1 MAELVY
7 PPVIALFKLVWRGLD
22 VQFHFEGQEN
32 LPKKMDNKG
41 GAVLACNHVSYL
53 DFAFIGTGAL
63 HTKRYIRFMA
73 KKGAF
78 DNKIAGPLLRGMKH
92 ISVDRENGGASFV
105 TALKALRSGEI
116 VGIFPEATISQS
128 FEIKAMKSG
137 AVRLAIGAQVPLIP
151 VVIWGSQRIWTKNVQ
166 KDFRRKSIPIHISYG
181 EPIYLAKDADIE
193 ESENLLRE
201 KMILMLHKVQEN
213 YPDSHV
219 GERWAPQRLGGTAP
233 ALKIEG

>member
-7 PPVIALFKLVWRGLD
+7 PPVIGLFRALWKGLD
-22 VQFHFEGQEN
+22 IQFHFEGQEN
-32 LPKKMDNKG
+32 LPRKG
-41 GAVLACNHVSYL
+41 GAVLASNHVSYL

-63 HTKRYIRFMA
+63 HLKRYIRFMA

-105 TALKALRSGEI
+105 TALRALRDGEI
-116 VGIFPEATISQS
+116 VGIFPEATISTS
-128 FEIKAMKSG
+128 FEIKGMKSG
-137 AVRLAIGAQVPLIP
+137 AVRLAMGAGVPVIP
-151 VVIWGSQRIWTKNVQ
+151 VVIWGSQRIWTKGVP
-166 KDFRRKSIPIHISYG
+166 KDFRRKSVPVHIVYGSPITF
-181 EPIYLAKDADIE
+181 AKD
-193 ESENLLRE
+193 ENLEAAETLLRN
-201 KMILMLHKVQEN
+201 KMIEMLHKLQQS

-233 ALKIEG
+233 APLNS

>member
-7 PPVIALFKLVWRGLD
+7 TPVIHLFQLVWKGLD
-22 VQFHFEGQEN
+22 IKFQFEGQEN
-32 LPKKMDNKG
+32 LPKKG
-41 GAVLACNHVSYL
+41 GAIIASNHVSYL

-63 HTKRYIRFMA
+63 HTKRFIRFMA

-92 ISVDRENGGASFV
+92 ISVDRDNGNASFV
-105 TALKALRSGEI
+105 TALKALRDGEV

-128 FEIKAMKSG
+128 FEIKGMKSG
-137 AVRLAIGAQVPLIP
+137 AVRLAIGAQVPIIP
-151 VVIWGSQRIWTKNVQ
+151 TVIWGSQRIWTKGVSR
-166 KDFRRKSIPIHISYG
+166 DFRRKSVPIHIAYG
-181 EPIYLAKDADIE
+181 KPIYLAKDADIE
-193 ESENLLRE
+193 RAEIDLKKEMVSMLYKLQES
-201 KMILMLHKVQEN
+201 

-233 ALKIEG
+233 APAIEG

>member
-7 PPVIALFKLVWRGLD
+7 PPVIGLFRALWKGLD
-22 VQFHFEGQEN
+22 IQFKFEGQEN
-32 LPKKMDNKG
+32 LPKKG
-41 GAVLACNHVSYL
+41 GAVLASNHVSYL

-63 HTKRYIRFMA
+63 HLKRYIRFMA

-92 ISVDRENGGASFV
+92 ISVDRDNGGASFV
-105 TALKALRSGEI
+105 AALKALRSGEI

-128 FEIKAMKSG
+128 FEIKGMKSG
-137 AVRLAIGAQVPLIP
+137 AVRLAIGAQVPVIP
-151 VVIWGSQRIWTKNVQ
+151 VVIWGSQRIWTKGVPR
-166 KDFRRKSIPIHISYG
+166 DFGRNSIPVHIKYG
-181 EPIYLAKDADIE
+181 QPIYFEKDADIE
-193 ESENLLRE
+193 SAEKALRE
-201 KMILMLHKVQEN
+201 RMISMLHELQDQ

-233 ALKIEG
+233 APAVEG

>member
-7 PPVIALFKLVWRGLD
+7 TPVIHLFQLVWKGLD
-22 VQFHFEGQEN
+22 IQFHFEGQEN
-32 LPKKMDNKG
+32 LPKKG
-41 GAVLACNHVSYL
+41 GAVIASNHISYL

-63 HTKRYIRFMA
+63 HTKRFIRFMA

-92 ISVDRENGGASFV
+92 ISVDRDNGNASFV
-105 TALKALRSGEI
+105 TALKALRDGEV

-128 FEIKAMKSG
+128 FEIKGMKSG
-137 AVRLAIGAQVPLIP
+137 AVRLAIGAQVPIIP
-151 VVIWGSQRIWTKNVQ
+151 TVIWGSQRIWTKGVPR
-166 KDFRRKSIPIHISYG
+166 DFGRKSVPIHIAYG
-181 EPIYLAKDADIE
+181 KPIYLAKDADV
-193 ESENLLRE
+193 ESAEIDL
-201 KMILMLHKVQEN
+201 KKQMVLMLHKLQEN

-233 ALKIEG
+233 APAIEG

>member
-7 PPVIALFKLVWRGLD
+7 PPVIGLFRALWKGLD
-22 VQFHFEGQEN
+22 IQFKFEGQEN
-32 LPKKMDNKG
+32 LPKKG
-41 GAVLACNHVSYL
+41 GAVLASNHVSYL

-63 HTKRYIRFMA
+63 HLKRYIRFMA

-92 ISVDRENGGASFV
+92 ISVDRDNGGASFV

-128 FEIKAMKSG
+128 FEIKGMKSG

-151 VVIWGSQRIWTKNVQ
+151 VVIWGSQRIWTKGVPR
-166 KDFRRKSIPIHISYG
+166 DFGR
-181 EPIYLAKDADIE
+181 
-193 ESENLLRE
+193 N
-201 KMILMLHKVQEN
+201 
-213 YPDSHV
+213 
-219 GERWAPQRLGGTAP
+219 
-233 ALKIEG
+233 

>member
-1 MAELVY
+1 MAEFVY
-7 PPVIALFKLVWRGLD
+7 PPVIAAFKLVWKGLD
-22 VQFHFEGQEN
+22 IQFHFEGQEH
-32 LPKKMDNKG
+32 LPKKG
-41 GAVLACNHVSYL
+41 GAVLASNHVSYL

-92 ISVDRENGGASFV
+92 ISVDRDNGGASFV
-105 TALKALRSGEI
+105 AALKALKSGEI

-128 FEIKAMKSG
+128 FEIKGMKSG
-137 AVRLAIGAQVPLIP
+137 AVRLASGAQVPLIP
-151 VVIWGSQRIWTKNVQ
+151 VVIWGSQRIWTKGVPR
-166 KDFRRKSIPIHISYG
+166 DFRRKSIPIHISYG
-181 EPIYLAKDADIE
+181 EPTYLAKDVDIDSAE
-193 ESENLLRE
+193 RE
-201 KMILMLHKVQEN
+201 LKAKMVEMLHKVQTN

-233 ALKIEG
+233 APAVDQQ

>member
-1 MAELVY
+1 VAELVY
-7 PPVIALFKLVWRGLD
+7 PPVITLFKAVWKGLD
-22 VQFHFEGQEN
+22 IQFKFEGQEN
-32 LPKKMDNKG
+32 LPRKG
-41 GAVLACNHVSYL
+41 GAVLASNHISYL

-63 HTKRYIRFMA
+63 HLKRYIRFMA

-105 TALKALRSGEI
+105 AALRALRDGEI
-116 VGIFPEATISQS
+116 VGIFPEATISTS

-137 AVRLAIGAQVPLIP
+137 AVRLAMGAGVPVIP
-151 VVIWGSQRIWTKNVQ
+151 VVIWGSQRIWTKGQPKN
-166 KDFRRKSIPIHISYG
+166 FSRKSIPVHIVYG
-181 EPIYLAKDADIE
+181 EPMLFAKDSNLE
-193 ESENLLRE
+193 ESETLLRN
-201 KMILMLHKVQEN
+201 KMIEMLHKLQEN

-233 ALKIEG
+233 APVADN

>member
-7 PPVIALFKLVWRGLD
+7 PPVIALFKAVWKGLD
-22 VQFHFEGQEN
+22 IRFEFEGQEN
-32 LPKKMDNKG
+32 LPRKG
-41 GAVLACNHVSYL
+41 GAVLASNHISYL

-63 HTKRYIRFMA
+63 HLKRYIRFMA

-92 ISVDRENGGASFV
+92 ISVDRDNGGASFV
-105 TALKALRSGEI
+105 AALRALRDGEI
-116 VGIFPEATISQS
+116 VGIFPEATISTS

-137 AVRLAIGAQVPLIP
+137 AVRLAMGAGVPVIP
-151 VVIWGSQRIWTKNVQ
+151 VVIWGSQRIWTKGQPRN
-166 KDFRRKSIPIHISYG
+166 FARKSIPVHIVYD
-181 EPIYLAKDADIE
+181 EPMYFAKDANVE
-193 ESENLLRE
+193 ESEKILKNR
-201 KMILMLHKVQEN
+201 MIEMLHKLQEK

-233 ALKIEG
+233 APVAEN

>member
-7 PPVIALFKLVWRGLD
+7 PPVIALFQALWKGLD
-22 VQFHFEGQEN
+22 IQFEFEGQEN
-32 LPKKMDNKG
+32 LPRKG
-41 GAVLACNHVSYL
+41 GAVLASNHISYL

-63 HTKRYIRFMA
+63 HLKRYIRFMA

-105 TALKALRSGEI
+105 TALRALRDGEI
-116 VGIFPEATISQS
+116 VGIFPEATISTS
-128 FEIKAMKSG
+128 FEIKSMKSG
-137 AVRLAIGAQVPLIP
+137 AVRLAMGAGVPVIP
-151 VVIWGSQRIWTKNVQ
+151 VVIWGSQRIWTKGQPKN
-166 KDFRRKSIPIHISYG
+166 FSRKSIPVHIVYG
-181 EPIYLAKDADIE
+181 EPLIFKKDDNLE
-193 ESENLLRE
+193 ESESILRE
-201 KMILMLHKVQEN
+201 KMIEMLHKAQDK

-233 ALKIEG
+233 APVVND